1 MPLRYSHRRPISLR
15 RLVSLI
21 PTILVTAYRDD
32 GARTRALNEGVVCYL
47 RKPINEVHLI
57 P

>member
-32 GARTRALNEGVVCYL
+32 GARTRALSEGVVCYL